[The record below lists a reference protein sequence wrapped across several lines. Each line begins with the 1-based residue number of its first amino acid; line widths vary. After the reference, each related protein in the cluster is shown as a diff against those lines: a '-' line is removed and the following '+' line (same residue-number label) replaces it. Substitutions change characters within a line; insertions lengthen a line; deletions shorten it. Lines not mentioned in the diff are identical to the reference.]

1 MEVSPEAVVNRVRE
15 AGGHLQLV
23 GLDDEEL
30 AAWRRASKIVQLRM
44 LRAGHERLRRRSGPG
59 RLTLYLTRTDIPPPR
74 ARPPAARLPMAVA
87 VARTAEFTGRRV
99 RVPARVTT
107 PDPLLAE
114 LEAWLDWPERSMR
127 VRRGGWDPV
136 SPRCPVQRMRRIWQ
150 AIINEARHRGYS
162 VRVTHDRRDHTD
174 RGQLVVAIGRDEFP
188 LSLYG
193 DRRTTLHLST
203 PVDHPTRRR
212 RLETWTDGQD
222 GRRLEIVLGEVFTHL
237 ERRAEVLIEER
248 AQQQRRQ
255 DEMRAA
261 EDRRV
266 AAAVLRFA
274 EQERRITVTHRL
286 AAARLADDT
295 RAYAAALLDAST
307 GLDAGRAAAVAE
319 WAQWA
324 SAYAGRTDPRRT
336 LTGMPSPRT
345 PTREEL
351 RPNLHGH
358 HPGGQHLQ
366 GHPGWP

>member
-1 MEVSPEAVVNRVRE
+1 MERVRD

-23 GLDDEEL
+23 GLDEEEL

-74 ARPPAARLPMAVA
+74 ARPPAARQAVA
-87 VARTAEFTGRRV
+87 VAVPRTAEFLGRRV
-99 RVPARVTT
+99 RVPARVTA

-114 LEAWLDWPERSMR
+114 LEASLDWPERSMR
-127 VRRGGWDPV
+127 LRWGGWDPV

-150 AIINEARHRGYS
+150 GIVNEARHRGYS

-174 RGQLVVAIGRDEFP
+174 RGQLVLTIGRDEFP

-193 DRRTTLHLST
+193 DRRTTLQLST
-203 PVDHPTRRR
+203 PASRPTRRR
-212 RLETWTDGQD
+212 RLDTWTDGQD
-222 GRRLEIVLGEVFTHL
+222 GRRLETVLGEVFTHL
-237 ERRAEVLIEER
+237 ERRAEILIEER

-255 DEMRAA
+255 DEIRAA

-274 EQERRITVTHRL
+274 EQERRTTVTHRL
-286 AAARLADDT
+286 AAAQLADDA
-295 RAYAAALLDAST
+295 RAYAAALLDAAT
-307 GLDAGRAAAVAE
+307 GLEPVRAAAVAE

-324 SAYAGRTDPRRT
+324 SHYADRTDPRRT
-336 LTGMPSPRT
+336 LTEMPAPRT

-351 RPNLHGH
+351 RPYLH
-358 HPGGQHLQ
+358 GQHLHGQ
-366 GHPGWP
+366 HPDGQPGWP